1 VQKINGWD
9 KVKSLLLLVKDEY
22 LSKGIAVALMD
33 YFTSIHSTKNPFE
46 AINIVKN
53 KSIDLIITEVEFNT
67 LDTQSYI
74 DEIFR
79 YINQNTQVMIIK
91 DEYLDMSKLKSNTDL
106 IIFSKPLSIQKIIN
120 VVKSFENVIE
130 KK

>member
-1 VQKINGWD
+1 M
-9 KVKSLLLLVKDEY
+9 KSLLLLIKDEY

-53 KSIDLIITEVEFNT
+53 KSIDFIITEVEFNT
-67 LDTQSYI
+67 LDTQGYI
-74 DEIFR
+74 EEIFR
-79 YINQNTQVMIIK
+79 HVKQNTQVIIIK
-91 DEYLDMSKLKSNTDL
+91 DEYLDLSKLKSNTDL
-106 IIFSKPLSIQKIIN
+106 IIFNKPLSIQKIIN
-120 VVKSFENVIE
+120 VVRSFEDVIN